1 MTRYLIDASSLNDL
15 QDKYPKDIPIFE
27 PIYNKVY
34 EMFEKE
40 ELFSVREVYEELKD
54 SQEFWED
61 YKDCFRELTEKE
73 SKNVSDILCSDEF
86 KVFVEQG
93 MKNNKGHWADPH
105 LIACA
110 MEDKTEIVV
119 VTQESR
125 TNKPQGKIPY
135 VCKRLN
141 IKSINLLEFIKEIND

>member
-1 MTRYLIDASSLNDL
+1 
-15 QDKYPKDIPIFE
+15 
-27 PIYNKVY
+27 
-34 EMFEKE
+34 
-40 ELFSVREVYEELKD
+40 
-54 SQEFWED
+54 
-61 YKDCFRELTEKE
+61 
-73 SKNVSDILCSDEF
+73 
-86 KVFVEQG
+86 